1 MLNDVIESH
10 RGDIYRAHAR
20 DEQLRQDQL
29 LEEQPSEQNR
39 ELREAHE
46 KSLNEMEELK
56 LFQGSIFVR
65 YIFKERELI
74 ED

>member
-29 LEEQPSEQNR
+29 LQEQPSEQHR
-39 ELREAHE
+39 ELHEARE
-46 KSLNEMEELK
+46 KSLHEMEEIEAI
-56 LFQGSIFVR
+56 SRVYIR
-65 YIFKERELI
+65 YIFKERGLI